1 MGPAIRFTQID
12 GDVGVLVGGRYG
24 LTNPKDVTA
33 PGVPGIPI
41 KDETWFE
48 ADEPHTT
55 RPSGH
60 ETWIGAQ
67 TRVFFSTRWDDEQG
81 NLWTT
86 SLDSP
91 APEPLGSS
99 VRGGHVSVSRCG
111 RYFLVDDNRDGI
123 PLTVGSLSSGR
134 HAHLVFTATVHDGQ
148 QSSHAH
154 PYLTADN
161 RWAVYTSNR
170 DGHSQVYGARLPEG
184 LLASLD

>member
-1 MGPAIRFTQID
+1 MIQANSP
-12 GDVGVLVGGRYG
+12 DVSRVGLGA
-24 LTNPKDVTA
+24 LTLA
-33 PGVPGIPI
+33 RQL
-41 KDETWFE
+41 TWFA

-81 NLWTT
+81 NLWT
-86 SLDSP
+86 
-91 APEPLGSS
+91 
-99 VRGGHVSVSRCG
+99 
-111 RYFLVDDNRDGI
+111 
-123 PLTVGSLSSGR
+123 GSLSSGR
-134 HAHLVFTATVHDGQ
+134 HAHVVFTATGHDGQ